1 VVLGFTIVSMKC
13 FGLKYLII
21 GAALALAASAQ
32 TEKVVKTV
40 PVKLS
45 GTNDGAQLF
54 REHCAVCHGTDGKG
68 NGPAASA
75 LKRPVG
81 DLTKIPQEKG
91 KFAFLATQEKIRNGS
106 IVEHGTVDMPIWGK
120 LLTPL
125 GGKQAEGEMRVY
137 ALTQYIEKIQA
148 R

>member
-1 VVLGFTIVSMKC
+1 MKV
-13 FGLKYLII
+13 FGLKYLIL
-21 GAALALAASAQ
+21 GMGLAFAGVAAAQ
-32 TEKVVKTV
+32 PVVKTV

-54 REHCAVCHGTDGKG
+54 REHCAVCHGVDGKG

-81 DLTKIPQEKG
+81 DLTKIPAEKG
-91 KFAFLATQEKIRNGS
+91 KFPFLAIQEKIRNGS
-106 IVEHGTVDMPIWGK
+106 IVEHGSLDMPIWGK
-120 LLTPL
+120 LLTPM
-125 GGKQAEGEMRVY
+125 GGKPAQGEMRVH
-137 ALTQYIEKIQA
+137 ALTQYLESIQA